1 MGTYAEDITYD
12 YYYLQW
18 LEEIGSKYTV
28 IFSQSILMT
37 LKLCAIESWA
47 SYYLLPVSSLPHV
60 LNSKRLSC
68 HVIEYFRDQLRMGV
82 GGKAG
87 KSRVSK

>member
-37 LKLCAIESWA
+37 LKLCAIESCA
-47 SYYLLPVSSLPHV
+47 SYYLLPVPSLYRMFLTV
-60 LNSKRLSC
+60 NGLVAMLLNIFEISLEWGWVAR
-68 HVIEYFRDQLRMGV
+68 QG
-82 GGKAG
+82 
-87 KSRVSK
+87 RVE